1 MFSSR
6 FRECAFVN
14 FSFASLVKS
23 YGQAKACLPFSSA
36 EECTFKYVSFV
47 GFDMKKTPFK
57 KSNFIDCDFNNS
69 DLKNSDFRDCTFANT
84 SFSACRLDGCDFE
97 NAAGFDID
105 AKSCSLKNARFSY
118 AQAARILLS
127 LGVKLL

>member
-1 MFSSR
+1 MEYMGDRFENKTMTEKEVREAEFTDCVFARCKFTETEFIACRFEGVRFDNCSFVNVKFRHSAMFSSR

-57 KSNFIDCDFNNS
+57 N
-69 DLKNSDFRDCTFANT
+69 RT
-84 SFSACRLDGCDFE
+84 
-97 NAAGFDID
+97 
-105 AKSCSLKNARFSY
+105 
-118 AQAARILLS
+118 LS
-127 LGVKLL
+127 TAISTTAI